1 MWAWLVGSVWA
12 VPQCCPA
19 VLIGV
24 EAVGG
29 RGLWGVWA
37 WPLCGRGF
45 GCSVGAWSDVGVA
58 CGFVGGATA
67 VLIGETAVGG
77 RGLCGR
83 GFVCTMGA
91 WPDVGVACGC
101 GRDHNGAHWRE
112 SGRWAW
118 LVGMWAW
125 PLCGRGFGCS
135 VGVWS
140 DVGVVCGCGG
150 GATAVLIGEKA
161 VGGRGLWVCGRGLCG
176 CGLRCN
182 VGAWSGVAWA
192 WLSVCGRG
200 LIVPI

>member
-1 MWAWLVGSVWA
+1 MGVACGCVGGA
-12 VPQCCPA
+12 TTLPC

-101 GRDHNGAHWRE
+101 GRYHNGAHWRE
-112 SGRWAW
+112 SSRWAW
-118 LVGMWAW
+118 LVGMWAR
-125 PLCGRGFGCS
+125 PRCGRGLVCS
-135 VGVWS
+135 VGGVASVWAWL
-140 DVGVVCGCGG
+140 VGSVWAVPQCCP
-150 GATAVLIGEKA
+150 AVLIGVEA
-161 VGGRGLWVCGRGLCG
+161 VGGRGLCVCG
-176 CGLRCN
+176 CGLC
-182 VGAWSGVAWA
+182 VGVA
-192 WLSVCGRG
+192 
-200 LIVPI
+200 